1 MGALRLADHECPYS
15 IWVEQ
20 DGGGWWS
27 WELIDKDGET
37 SLTGQATDRRG
48 ALEAARSAA
57 SLGPDL
63 SAAPYLGC

>member
-15 IWVEQ
+15 IWLEQ

-37 SLTGQATDRRG
+37 SMTGQALGRAA
-48 ALEAARSAA
+48 ALDAARDAA
-57 SLGPDL
+57 GQGVGDSG
-63 SAAPYLGC
+63 APL